1 VSGLVVVVLA
11 AAGIAGGVVLV
22 RRHRRSVRQL
32 PILVFPPSAGPSPGR
47 TSTSSRG
54 RVPSSP
60 SRALG
65 ARPDPP
71 SPAPEP
77 KSPLAD
83 APAEPPRRSWM
94 DELTALSR
102 SEEEDRHAA
111 SIPDEGDPGRRLSLP
126 RREADGSGAGSR
138 DASGE
143 GTFDPLADGTLQ
155 LLPGSLQVLN
165 GPGEGEIIRFA
176 RAPGEEPVI
185 TFGRSSGPAY
195 RHVQLTSPTVSRRHA
210 RLVFRDQRWVLEN
223 ESTTNPTVVNGRALD
238 GGEEAAALED
248 GARIEMG
255 EVVFAFRHPLERD
268 RLALR
273 SSWYTDRGRRS
284 MNQDAVA
291 VRTLPDGRELA
302 VVCDGMGSHASGGVA
317 SHIAMEALIGALS
330 EGADLAHGVRE
341 ANRAVLASVAGEA
354 DRNGMGTTLVA
365 LLREGD
371 GYVVANVGDSRAYR
385 VDAEGIAQLTEDH
398 SFIAEAVGEGGMS
411 LDDAKRS
418 PWRNAVTRN
427 LGADST
433 VEVDLFGPFDVSE
446 SHVAILCTDGVHGI
460 LSDEEMEEV
469 IRTTSQVT
477 DLARALAEAALM
489 KGGEDNV
496 AVAAMAFP
504 PVSGEA
510 G

>member
-1 VSGLVVVVLA
+1 MEELA
-11 AAGIAGGVVLV
+11 ALSRAEAEG
-22 RRHRRSVRQL
+22 
-32 PILVFPPSAGPSPGR
+32 GPSPSVPEKR
-47 TSTSSRG
+47 SREG
-54 RVPSSP
+54 TVPE
-60 SRALG
+60 RAAISAG
-65 ARPDPP
+65 APDN
-71 SPAPEP
+71 A
-77 KSPLAD
+77 
-83 APAEPPRRSWM
+83 
-94 DELTALSR
+94 
-102 SEEEDRHAA
+102 
-111 SIPDEGDPGRRLSLP
+111 GDPGTSASR
-126 RREADGSGAGSR
+126 ADGGE
-138 DASGE
+138 SGE
-143 GTFDPLADGTLQ
+143 LDGGWNDDEPDPLADGTLQ

-176 RAPGEEPVI
+176 RAPGKEPVI
-185 TFGRSSGPAY
+185 TFGRGSGPPY

-210 RLVFRDQRWVLEN
+210 RLVFRDRRWILQN
-223 ESTTNPTVVNGRALD
+223 ESTTNPTVVNGRPLD
-238 GGEEAAALED
+238 GDPEEIVLED
-248 GARIEMG
+248 GARVEMG
-255 EVVFAFRHPLERD
+255 EVVFSFRHPRERD

-284 MNQDAVA
+284 LNQDAVA

-317 SHIAMEALIGALS
+317 SHIALEALIGALS

-341 ANRAVLASVAGEA
+341 ANRAIVAAVAGEA
-354 DRNGMGTTLVA
+354 DRDGMGTTMVA

-398 SFIAEAVGEGGMS
+398 SFIAEVVGEGGMS
-411 LDDAKRS
+411 VDDARRS

-427 LGADST
+427 LGAGT
-433 VEVDLFGPFDVSE
+433 KVEVDLFGPFDVSE
-446 SHVAILCTDGVHGI
+446 THLAILCTDGVHGI

-469 IRTTSQVT
+469 VRGAPQVT

-504 PVSGEA
+504 PVSGEV